1 MQDLS
6 QILQKLQNLILRNH
20 FEEMETE
27 SLEIKPVPATGGE
40 WQEMHKSINAFLNT
54 RGGVLILGIREEG
67 AGTSRRYVFQGW
79 KDHAEPNLKQ
89 IPTLFTDHKGVTQHL
104 ADSFPGMQLV
114 PFMEGKLAI
123 IHVDEL
129 AADRRFV
136 FLKGQA
142 YKRILTGDHKIAPAE
157 IEAQEAFK
165 EEAIHARE
173 LQPVPGMTA
182 EDLDLAKLNQFIYH
196 LNRPVEIET
205 LKPDLASAMPFLQR
219 RSFVREG
226 QVSVLGALVCGR
238 HPGDRLGFR
247 SHVHGYVDAPHE
259 IAQDKQDFVDNV
271 IPLMESSLGYLLRN
285 IQVGISPDQGG
296 TSQPEY
302 PEMLLRETV
311 NNALAHRDYSIDK
324 QITISIKPGS
334 HIAIKN
340 PGTFRKHLIMEAV
353 DDAIP
358 LRRLLPEAKPRNPK
372 LADVLRVY
380 RKWEGKGIGM
390 ATLVN
395 LCLENR
401 IDLPYYQMFTE
412 EVSLCVCA
420 GKLLDDRMERHF
432 QSYDRYIEER
442 LEGNALTEEQKRVLA
457 YLIKSEWANANVKYT
472 ILLTPDNNHFTVL
485 RDLEKADLIR
495 KHPLST
501 PIYPVYVADR
511 QLMTRSFLPALRGIF
526 GAGFD
531 ALDRLSKDILDM
543 VHRFNTYSKLRFVSA
558 KQVSFSLYYEASGS
572 TQSIRE
578 FDSFYRKV
586 RNAFNRLEAAGY
598 LHKPAGSKGYQLT
611 LDFLT
616 KNLV

>member
-1 MQDLS
+1 MLDHAY
-6 QILQKLQNLILRNH
+6 ILQKLQTLIRQDR

-27 SLEIKPVPATGGE
+27 SLEIKPVPATGGDWLE
-40 WQEMHKSINAFLNT
+40 RHKSINAFLNT
-54 RGGVLILGIREEG
+54 RGGILILGIREEG
-67 AGTSRRYVFQGW
+67 AGPARRYVFQGW
-79 KDHAEPNLKQ
+79 KDHAEPNLKE
-89 IPTLFTDHKGVTQHL
+89 IPTLFTDRKGVVQNL
-104 ADSFPGMQLV
+104 ADCFPGMQLV
-114 PFMEGKLAI
+114 PFLEGKLAI
-123 IHVDEL
+123 IYVDEL

-142 YKRILTGDHKIAPAE
+142 YKRILTGDHKIPPADV
-157 IEAQEAFK
+157 EAQEAFK
-165 EEAIHARE
+165 EEAVHARE
-173 LQPVPGMTA
+173 LQPVPDMTV

-205 LKPDLASAMPFLQR
+205 LKPDLPSALPFLQR
-219 RSFVREG
+219 RAFVRDG
-226 QVSVLGALVCGR
+226 KVSVLGALVCGKY
-238 HPGDRLGFR
+238 PGDRLGFR
-247 SHVHGYVDAPHE
+247 SHVHGFVDVPHQ

-285 IQVGISPDQGG
+285 IQVGITPEQGG

-324 QITISIKPGS
+324 QITISIKPGN

-340 PGTFRKHLIMEAV
+340 PGTFRRHLIIEAA
-353 DDAIP
+353 DDNIP

-412 EVSLCVCA
+412 EVCLCVCA
-420 GKLLDDRMERHF
+420 GKLLDDHMERHF
-432 QSYDRYIEER
+432 QSYDRYIEDR

-457 YLIKSEWANANVKYT
+457 YLIKSEWANENVKYT

-485 RDLEKADLIR
+485 RDLEKAGLIQ

-511 QLMTRSFLPALRGIF
+511 QLMTKSFLPQLRQLF
-526 GAGFD
+526 GQGFD
-531 ALDRLSKDILDM
+531 ALDRLSKDTLEMI
-543 VHRFNTYSKLRFVSA
+543 HRFNHYSKLCHPSA
-558 KQVSFSLYYEASGS
+558 KQVSFSLYYEANGS
-572 TQSIRE
+572 SLSIKE
-578 FDSFYRKV
+578 FDTFYRRV
-586 RNAFNRLEAAGY
+586 RNVFNRLEAAGY
-598 LHKPAGSKGYQLT
+598 LHKPAGTKGYQLAE
-611 LDFLT
+611 DFLS